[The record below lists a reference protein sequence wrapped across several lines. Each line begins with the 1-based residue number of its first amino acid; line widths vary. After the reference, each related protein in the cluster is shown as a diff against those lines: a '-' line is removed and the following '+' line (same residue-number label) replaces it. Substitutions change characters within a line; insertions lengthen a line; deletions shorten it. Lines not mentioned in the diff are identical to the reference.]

1 MKERTDRIL
10 IQNKSTDE
18 ILRILRS
25 YLKGQKY
32 IKRVELDPKYLT
44 VIYMVD
50 VD

>member
-18 ILRILRS
+18 ILKLLRD

-32 IKRVELDPKYLT
+32 VKRIELTPKYLT
-44 VIYMVD
+44 VVYLVEVD
-50 VD
+50 